1 MAQLSLERQDWETA
15 MAVAQDMAAADP
27 KAAAQIGMK
36 VMDAVQSQGGNISA
50 VAAGMALLHAA
61 HQHEDAI
68 RVSLCTAGQC
78 MVLTTCM

>member
-1 MAQLSLERQDWETA
+1 MAQLSLQRQDWDTA
-15 MAVAQDMAAADP
+15 LAAAQDMAAAKP
-27 KAAAQIGMK
+27 TAAAQLVVNI
-36 VMDAVQSQGGNISA
+36 MDAVQTQGGNISA